1 MPRPKWWCARRCR
14 CSGWPA
20 YTAVVANADRAQNG
34 MTTALIGK
42 QAASASKAR
51 VAHVSAGVHAALT
64 ALFDRSN
71 HELLECGSWEE
82 LVALAAASTV
92 DLVLCDEGMMSSRPD
107 FDPPCM
113 VLSEGPH
120 AGVGLAL
127 QSLDAALEPILG
139 LAVELTRTR
148 ARALDAERLTVGLH
162 TGSAMVG
169 NSPLMRRLQGTL
181 SRAADCDVTVLIE
194 GPTGAGKSL
203 AARIVHCKS
212 RRVGQALVAL
222 PCADLSG
229 DSLMRAIESARST
242 TLVLEDVEKLPLA
255 AQASL
260 VRHLKERNPKLSS
273 PRLIVTTAGHLPELV
288 AKGAFR
294 EDLLYR
300 LHAFPIVV
308 PALRERTEDI
318 ATIAA
323 HVLQTATQAQGAG
336 STTFTPSAL
345 MLLESMTWPGNVS
358 QLESTVWRAR
368 VLAGGGPIERE
379 HLIHV
384 PTAANQAAAPRGRDE
399 KADAGELNE
408 EAIRPFEEEEQE
420 LLSRALR
427 ATKGNVRRA
436 AQLLGIGRATLYRKI
451 QQYRLRLQ

>member
-1 MPRPKWWCARRCR
+1 MRSWMWSARRR
-14 CSGWPA
+14 QRANRPA
-20 YTAVVANADRAQNG
+20 YTAVAANADRAQNG
-34 MTTALIGK
+34 MITALIGK
-42 QAASASKAR
+42 QAAIASKAR
-51 VAHVSAGVHAALT
+51 VAHVSAGAHAALT
-64 ALFDRSN
+64 ALFDRSS
-71 HELLECGSWEE
+71 HELFECSSWEE
-82 LVALAAASTV
+82 LVALAAASTI
-92 DLVLCDEGMMSSRPD
+92 DLVLCDESTAATRPPLD
-107 FDPPCM
+107 TPCM

-120 AGVGLAL
+120 AGSAL
-127 QSLDAALEPILG
+127 GVQALEAALEPILG

-148 ARALDAERLTVGLH
+148 ARALDAEKLTLGLH

-194 GPTGAGKSL
+194 GPAGSGKSL
-203 AARIVHCKS
+203 AARVVHCKS
-212 RRVGQALVAL
+212 RRVGQPLVAMS
-222 PCADLSG
+222 CAELSPDG
-229 DSLMRAIESARST
+229 LMKAVDQARST
-242 TLVLEDVEKLPLA
+242 TLVLEDVERLPLA
-255 AQASL
+255 AQAAL

-318 ATIAA
+318 AAIAA

-336 STTFTPSAL
+336 SATFTPSAL
-345 MLLESMTWPGNVS
+345 MLLESMAWPGNVS

-368 VLAGGGPIERE
+368 VSAGGGPIDRE

-384 PTAANQAAAPRGRDE
+384 PTSANQAAAPRERDARVE
-399 KADAGELNE
+399 TSELTE

>member
-1 MPRPKWWCARRCR
+1 M
-14 CSGWPA
+14 
-20 YTAVVANADRAQNG
+20 
-34 MTTALIGK
+34 
-42 QAASASKAR
+42 
-51 VAHVSAGVHAALT
+51 
-64 ALFDRSN
+64 
-71 HELLECGSWEE
+71 
-82 LVALAAASTV
+82 
-92 DLVLCDEGMMSSRPD
+92 
-107 FDPPCM
+107 
-113 VLSEGPH
+113 
-120 AGVGLAL
+120 
-127 QSLDAALEPILG
+127 
-139 LAVELTRTR
+139 
-148 ARALDAERLTVGLH
+148 
-162 TGSAMVG
+162 
-169 NSPLMRRLQGTL
+169 
-181 SRAADCDVTVLIE
+181 
-194 GPTGAGKSL
+194 
-203 AARIVHCKS
+203 
-212 RRVGQALVAL
+212 
-222 PCADLSG
+222 
-229 DSLMRAIESARST
+229 MRAIESARST